1 VPVRVIKPLAEA
13 AVTAGVAVVF
23 VDSSIKAIVTLAGN
37 VRGMITIACGE
48 ADTWRICILNK

>member
-1 VPVRVIKPLAEA
+1 LTRVKVPVSVIKPLLEA

-37 VRGMITIACGE
+37 ARGIITIACGE
-48 ADTWRICILNK
+48 ADT